1 MIEMTYRTLGRTGLT
16 VSALALGT
24 VELGMDYGIA
34 APGHFARPAE
44 AAAIDLVHAT
54 LDAGVTFIDT
64 ARAYGESEAVLGKAL
79 RGKRD
84 QIVLATKVGLHRP
97 DGSLPAGSALRE
109 EMLASLETSL
119 RLLQTDWVD
128 LWQIHNVDAA
138 VLARRDELA
147 AIFAEVQ
154 ASGKVRAVGGSFYGA
169 DLPAQAL
176 GDDLFDVIQVTYSVF
191 DQRLADQVLP
201 LAQAKNIGVMVRS
214 VLLKGA
220 LTERSDYLPDHLET
234 LRARSRAYRQL
245 VAEAGQGL
253 TPAQVAIAF
262 ALAHPQISSVLVGI
276 RSLDELTENLPALTT
291 TLPAALLAQLHALR
305 VDEEKLINPGLWG
318 I

>member
-1 MIEMTYRTLGRTGLT
+1 
-16 VSALALGT
+16 
-24 VELGMDYGIA
+24 
-34 APGHFARPAE
+34 
-44 AAAIDLVHAT
+44 
-54 LDAGVTFIDT
+54 
-64 ARAYGESEAVLGKAL
+64 
-79 RGKRD
+79 
-84 QIVLATKVGLHRP
+84 
-97 DGSLPAGSALRE
+97 
-109 EMLASLETSL
+109 
-119 RLLQTDWVD
+119 
-128 LWQIHNVDAA
+128 
-138 VLARRDELA
+138 
-147 AIFAEVQ
+147 
-154 ASGKVRAVGGSFYGA
+154 
-169 DLPAQAL
+169 
-176 GDDLFDVIQVTYSVF
+176 
-191 DQRLADQVLP
+191 
-201 LAQAKNIGVMVRS
+201 MVRS

-291 TLPAALLAQLHALR
+291 TLPAALLAQLYALR